1 MKLIDRLK
9 KDRETLDTLKTR
21 KDKLIFLWDYYKVP
35 IISIILVLLIGSYSL
50 ISSLTKKPVIL
61 YAVLLNSDSQIV
73 EVESNVF
80 IDKLSKAGIDTE
92 GKEVDINDYL
102 TLGMDNKESED
113 IETLQVLN
121 ALFTITDLDVF
132 VGYKE
137 DFDQFK
143 DKDAFCDLSLLIDK
157 QLLDKH
163 SDDLYKYEDSSGKQI
178 VGGIILHENSPL
190 HKARYYHSDVI
201 IGVASNS
208 VYMDNALAFIRQL
221 LSD

>member
-21 KDKLIFLWDYYKVP
+21 KEKLIFLWDYYKVP
-35 IISIILVLLIGSYSL
+35 IISIISVLLICSYSL

-80 IDKLSKAGIDTE
+80 IDELSKAGIDTE

-157 QLLDKH
+157 QLLNKH
-163 SDDLYKYEDSSGKQI
+163 SDDLYKYKDSSGKQI

-190 HKARYYHSDVI
+190 HKAGYYHSDVI

>member
-9 KDRETLDTLKTR
+9 KDKETLDSLKTR
-21 KDKLIFLWDYYKVP
+21 RDKLIFLWDYYKVP
-35 IISIILVLLIGSYSL
+35 IISAVLVLLIGSYSL

-61 YAVLLNSDSQIV
+61 YAVLLNSDSQII

-80 IDKLSKAGIDTE
+80 IDELSKAGVDTK

-102 TLGMDNKESED
+102 TLGMDNKEEDD

-132 VGYKE
+132 VGFKE
-137 DFDQFK
+137 DFDQFI

-157 QLLDKH
+157 ELLEKN
-163 SDDLYKYEDSSGKQI
+163 SADLYKYEDSSGNEI
-178 VGGIILHENSPL
+178 VGGIILHSGSSL
-190 HKARYYHSDVI
+190 HEARYYHSDVI

-208 VYMDNALAFIRQL
+208 VYMDNAIALIKQL
-221 LSD
+221 LG

>member
-9 KDRETLDTLKTR
+9 KDKETLNSLKTR

-35 IISIILVLLIGSYSL
+35 IISAVLVLLIGSYSL

-61 YAVLLNSDSQIV
+61 YAVLLNSDSQII

-80 IDKLSKAGIDTE
+80 IDELSKAGIDTK

-102 TLGMDNKESED
+102 TLGMDNKEEDD

-132 VGYKE
+132 VGFKE
-137 DFDQFK
+137 DFDQFI

-157 QLLDKH
+157 ELLEKN
-163 SDDLYKYEDSSGKQI
+163 SADLYKYEDSSGNEI
-178 VGGIILHENSPL
+178 VGGIILHPGSSL
-190 HKARYYHSDVI
+190 HEARYYHSDVI

-208 VYMDNALAFIRQL
+208 VYMDNAIALIRQL
-221 LSD
+221 LG